1 MIDAPEISA
10 KLIRKME
17 SRGLNQVA
25 VAKLTGLSQSQISRF
40 CAGKFRRNS
49 RNLQKLCQALGV
61 TPATSPHS
69 ERQLMQSF
77 QQLLRAKPEKMKT
90 MQRLMDT
97 LNDLLTP
104 RAM

>member
-1 MIDAPEISA
+1 MIDAPEISTT
-10 KLIRKME
+10 LIRQME

-61 TPATSPHS
+61 ASATSSQS
-69 ERQLMQSF
+69 EQRLMQSF
-77 QQLLRAKPEKMKT
+77 QKLLRAKPEKMKA
-90 MQRLMDT
+90 MQRLVDT
-97 LNDLLTP
+97 LNDLVTP
-104 RAM
+104 RAT